1 MNHINTGHSVNDS
14 QHYNE
19 GREITIE
26 EILQIIVR
34 RKLGIAIIVLLSLF
48 GAMLFYFGETP
59 EYRAISVM
67 MITQKSSP
75 EDIVDAV
82 LGGGPAAN
90 SQMAQKDVEL
100 LQSIPI
106 SEMTVRALWNSSR
119 RDSLELF
126 GHRPYISP
134 LRRMTNWLIPV
145 RSANAGEQDIA
156 QDTPMFDA
164 MMRMYALKFNSRIS
178 IDASRNTS
186 VLKVSVA
193 SPFPDETV
201 FLTNML
207 CEVYKK
213 SDIQRNSEKYVQSN
227 QFVAEM
233 LKGQQQQLEKA
244 DAALSKFMIDNQIYE
259 VTGNTALL
267 LGKLVELDARYN
279 DVMAEYNITK
289 NSRDFLE
296 KKLTEADRELSSRI
310 SRNVNAQ
317 LGSIQDEIRARESEY
332 IGLLKDKSAND
343 PEVLA
348 KKREVDQVKARYEQL
363 SRSKIAGQ
371 IGYIGQAKKY
381 SFDLISEKLQ
391 LERKLNQL
399 NFSAHEY
406 NRLKEYYENQL
417 DRLPGKEQSFV
428 RLQRDRDVV
437 SKTYLFLKEKLD
449 ETRILIGSEVGS
461 VSMIGSAFEPFV
473 PESPSLQRNILA
485 GLVLGLVFAGA
496 FVFVVEMID
505 DRVNEEMLF
514 FKSLGFN
521 IWGVIPFLSSFSS
534 GSEDDEPGFAGGL
547 RSKIKRAIG
556 SIRGKQEEPE
566 FSPDMARPATTYPM
580 MTDKLNSSFAESFR
594 TLRTNLGFHMI
605 DKQLKCV
612 LVSGCS
618 IGEGKSTVSANLAV
632 SWALSDKKTL
642 IIDADLRRPSQHLI
656 FDKKRAPGLTDCLT
670 SDDSGDYER
679 FFQTTS
685 VENLYLLTS
694 GSPVPN
700 PNEMLGSQKMKA
712 FLKEIEGCFDRIV
725 IDSPP
730 IFISDAAQLVDSV
743 DGVLITARLHYSSK
757 SPLKQYAAD
766 NYLHSRIIGIA
777 LIDKP
782 RPSQNRYGGGRYG
795 YGRYGYG
802 RYGYSRYSNVYPDK
816 L

>member
-1 MNHINTGHSVNDS
+1 MNHINTGHSANDS
-14 QHYNE
+14 QRYNE

-26 EILQIIVR
+26 EILHIIVR
-34 RKLGIAIIVLLSLF
+34 RKLGITIIVLLSLF
-48 GAMLFYFGETP
+48 GAVLFYAGQTP
-59 EYRAISVM
+59 EYRAVSVM

-82 LGGGPAAN
+82 LGGGPAAD
-90 SQMAQKDVEL
+90 SKMAQKDLEL

-126 GHRPYISP
+126 GHRPYVPP
-134 LRRMTNWLIPV
+134 LRRMISWLIPV
-145 RSANAGEQDIA
+145 GSANAGERDVA

-164 MMRMYALKFNSRIS
+164 MMRFYALKFNSRIRVEG
-178 IDASRNTS
+178 SRNTS

-193 SPFPDETV
+193 SPFPDESV
-201 FLTNML
+201 FLTNTL

-213 SDIQRNSEKYVQSN
+213 SDIQRNSEQYVQSN

-233 LKGQQQQLEKA
+233 LKRQQQKLKKA
-244 DAALSKFMIDNQIYE
+244 DAALSKFMIDNKMYE

-267 LGKLVELDARYN
+267 LGKLVELDGRYN

-310 SRNVNAQ
+310 SRNVNAE

-348 KKREVDQVKARYEQL
+348 KKREVDRVKARYEQL
-363 SRSKIAGQ
+363 SRSKIAGK
-371 IGYIGQAKKY
+371 IRYVGQAKKY

-391 LERKLNQL
+391 LERKLHQL

-406 NRLKEYYENQL
+406 KRLRDYYERQL

-461 VSMIGSAFEPFV
+461 VSMIGSAFKPFA
-473 PESPSLQRNILA
+473 PERPSLSRTLLA
-485 GLVLGLVFAGA
+485 GFVLGLVFAGA
-496 FVFVVEMID
+496 FVFVAEITD
-505 DRVNEEMLF
+505 DRISEDTLF

-521 IWGVIPFLSSFSS
+521 IWGVIPLLSSFRSDQE
-534 GSEDDEPGFAGGL
+534 GDELGFAGGL

-556 SIRGKQEEPE
+556 SIRGNQEEPE
-566 FSPDMARPATTYPM
+566 FSPDMARPTTPYPL
-580 MTDKLNSSFAESFR
+580 MTDKLNSNFAESFR

-605 DKQLKCV
+605 DKQLKSV

-632 SWALSDKKTL
+632 AWALADKKTL

-656 FDKKRAPGLTDCLT
+656 FDKKCAPGLADCLA
-670 SDDSGDYER
+670 SDDPGGYER

-685 VENLYLLTS
+685 VENLYLLAS

-712 FLKEIEGCFDRIV
+712 FLKAIEGRFDRIV

-730 IFISDAAQLVDSV
+730 MFISDAAQLVDSV

-757 SPLKQYAAD
+757 LPLQQYAAD
-766 NYLHSRIIGIA
+766 HYLHSRIIGVA

-782 RPSQNRYGGGRYG
+782 RSIRQRDGSRRYRYNRYGDD
-795 YGRYGYG
+795 
-802 RYGYSRYSNVYPDK
+802 RYGYSRYNDVYPEK